1 MNWEIVD
8 FGSIALNWPWSGS
21 EIKNCQVVCTLVQ
34 WTGAGIKDC
43 QVVQEPCRVAKCQ
56 TNLHKSN
63 LSPQEKRKNP
73 DKFNIQIEWN
83 LLFTEEIADILTN
96 KAGLKT

>member
-1 MNWEIVD
+1 MNWEID

-43 QVVQEPCRVAKCQ
+43 QEPCRVGICQKNYRDQMFQTQFHPKKSAKIP
-56 TNLHKSN
+56 TNLIFKLN
-63 LSPQEKRKNP
+63 EFGYLRRE
-73 DKFNIQIEWN
+73 
-83 LLFTEEIADILTN
+83 
-96 KAGLKT
+96 